1 MAVNGINPYST
12 TMRVSG
18 LSGSGLDTE
27 SIVTQLMQAERMPY
41 DNVYRKRQLVEWK
54 TEAYRDITNL
64 LVSFQSKYLADS
76 YGSFKSTG
84 MLSQL
89 QYKKFTT
96 TAVDS
101 VTKAASGI
109 VSVSGDSASVEG
121 THTIQVLNMAKA
133 QIIESDFAGEGAS
146 AALTGSDAA
155 DFSSLAGKSFRISV
169 DGVNKLITFN
179 SSYTFTSA
187 DDLVNNAQYGLNKL
201 LEDAFGAGK
210 VLVSEDGGKITFD
223 TGTGV
228 SKLSLYIG
236 AAESEA
242 LSALKFSAGDSNRLN
257 LGMTLDQLDQ
267 KGLFKN
273 GITFGGDD
281 SDTLEFEINGKKFSF
296 NKSTTL
302 SSMLSTING
311 DSTAGV
317 NIQYDST
324 GDKFIMTAKQLGE
337 GKNIVIKETKGNF
350 FSGTA
355 AMIDITDAEGNST
368 NKKEVQQGTDAN
380 VIIDGQTLKRSSNV
394 ITVNGVTYT
403 LTGEGGNV
411 QNVSL
416 VPDTDSV
423 FDAIT
428 GFVEEYN
435 SLIDTINSKLSEK
448 YDRNYQPLTS
458 EEKEAMTEEQIEK
471 WEEKAKT
478 GLLKNDSILQS
489 MVYQMRS
496 ALYSSVEGVS
506 ASLSSIGITTGDY
519 SQKGKLTIDEK
530 KLKEALQSNPD
541 AVMNLFSKKSDTSYN
556 PNMTKEE
563 RAERNAEQGLMW
575 KLSDIINDNI
585 RTSRN
590 SKNEKGLLL
599 EKAGLV
605 GDASEY
611 DNLLYDQIEDYT
623 DKLSEL
629 ADKLADKEERY
640 YLKFANLETLLAQ
653 MGSQSNWL
661 TQQLGSM

>member
-1 MAVNGINPYST
+1 MAINGINPYNT
-12 TMRVSG
+12 TMRVMG
-18 LSGSGLDTE
+18 LSGSGLDTQ

-41 DNVYRKRQLVEWK
+41 NSIYRKKELIEWK
-54 TEAYRDITNL
+54 TEAYRSVTNVL
-64 LVSFQSKYLADS
+64 KNFQSKYLADS
-76 YGSFKSTG
+76 YGSFKSTS

-96 TAVDS
+96 TAIDS
-101 VTKAASGI
+101 VTKAASSI
-109 VSVSGDSASVEG
+109 VSVSGDSTSIEG
-121 THTIQVLNMAKA
+121 THTIQVINMAKA
-133 QIIESDFAGEGAS
+133 QIIESDFAGGGAS
-146 AALTGSDAA
+146 SALAGSDAA
-155 DFSSLAGKSFRISV
+155 DFSELAGKSFRISV

-179 SSYTFTSA
+179 SSHTFTSA

-210 VLVSEDGGKITFD
+210 VLASEDGGKITF
-223 TGTGV
+223 GTGAGV
-228 SKLSLYIG
+228 SRLSLYMG

-242 LSALKFSAGDSNRLN
+242 LSALKFSAGDSNRLS
-257 LGMTLDQLDQ
+257 LGTSLEQLAE
-267 KGLFKN
+267 KGAFKN
-273 GITFGGDD
+273 SITFGGDD

-296 NKSTTL
+296 NKSVTL

-311 DSTAGV
+311 DSTARV

-324 GDKFIMTAKQLGE
+324 ADKFIMTAKQLGD

-380 VIIDGQTLKRSSNV
+380 VVIDGQTLKRSSNV

-416 VPDTDSV
+416 VPDTESV
-423 FDAIT
+423 FNSIK

-435 SLIDTINSKLSEK
+435 SIIDTINSKLSEK

-458 EEKEAMTEEQIEK
+458 EEKEAMTEEQIKK

-489 MVYQMRS
+489 MVYQMRA

-506 ASLSSIGITTGDY
+506 ASLSNVGITTGDY

-530 KLKEALQSNPD
+530 KLREALQNNPD
-541 AVMNLFSKKSDTSYN
+541 AVMNLFSKKSDTSYD
-556 PNMTKEE
+556 PNMTKEQK
-563 RAERNAEQGLMW
+563 AERNSQQGLMW

-590 SKNEKGLLL
+590 SNNEKGFLL

-611 DNLLYDQIEDYT
+611 SNMLYDQIEDYN
-623 DKLSEL
+623 DKLKDL
-629 ADKLADKEERY
+629 ANKLGVKEEKY
-640 YLKFANLETLLAQ
+640 YLKFANLEKLLAK
-653 MGSQSNWL
+653 MNSQSNWFS
-661 TQQLGSM
+661 QQFGKM